1 MPKNNK
7 GYKVGDRIQISLNG
21 RICDGTIKAVIEST
35 SGVRL
40 TVSFGRDQVA
50 SEARGSAAKPA
61 VTAPL

>member
-50 SEARGSAAKPA
+50 VIHPWQVVPEDPQK
-61 VTAPL
+61 